1 VGVPHSGVC
10 LMDLRFFTKETRHEV
25 VDRLQPPLRKG
36 WYPLA
41 PVRRFITRLEKQRWC
56 LPALGI
62 FFFLCTAQILASNLV
77 LPLGALSIL
86 GVLLLV
92 AFLLGVLA
100 VYVWALQR
108 KEIRRPRNLAL
119 LGTVLLLVLLLN
131 RYGILIIGSL
141 LQSYPHVP
149 LSAMRVALPVPLGG
163 VLLTI
168 LFNARLAFA
177 GSLVLTI
184 LTGIMVAAPIDY
196 FLFSFVGSLVGIFTL
211 AKHRGRTAF
220 FRAVGMISVANVY
233 TLLAFA
239 LVEGDLS
246 TLLAEIVGGVLNG
259 VIVAVMANGLLPF
272 LEHSFGRTTDFT
284 LLELSNLNEPMLRHL
299 ALVSPGTY
307 HHSIMV
313 GTLAES
319 AAEAVAANALLCR
332 VGAYYHDI
340 GKTRHPAYFI
350 ENDRDAAIRHDKLA
364 PSLSRAIVMSH
375 VKEGIEMA
383 RAYGLPDILVD
394 LIPQHH
400 GTRLVHYF
408 YQRAKEAADPDL
420 RAVQEEDYRYPGPK
434 PQTREAAI
442 LMLADAVEAAA
453 RTLTDPT
460 PARIQGAVQKIINGI
475 FVDGQLD
482 ECDLTLRDLH
492 RMANSFARI
501 LAGIF
506 HHRVDYPGIQLQDS
520 GKKKSE
526 NGDQSAKPAKEDSR
540 RDAVA
545 KKGGGKGAI
554 PAGTT
559 EGGV

>member
-1 VGVPHSGVC
+1 
-10 LMDLRFFTKETRHEV
+10 M
-25 VDRLQPPLRKG
+25 
-36 WYPLA
+36 
-41 PVRRFITRLEKQRWC
+41 
-56 LPALGI
+56 
-62 FFFLCTAQILASNLV
+62 
-77 LPLGALSIL
+77 
-86 GVLLLV
+86 
-92 AFLLGVLA
+92 
-100 VYVWALQR
+100 
-108 KEIRRPRNLAL
+108 
-119 LGTVLLLVLLLN
+119 
-131 RYGILIIGSL
+131 
-141 LQSYPHVP
+141 
-149 LSAMRVALPVPLGG
+149 
-163 VLLTI
+163 
-168 LFNARLAFA
+168 AFA

-184 LTGIMVAAPIDY
+184 LTGIMLAAPIDY
-196 FLFSFVGSLVGIFTL
+196 FLFSFVGSLVGVFAL
-211 AKHRGRTAF
+211 AKYRGRTAF
-220 FRAVGMISVANVY
+220 FRAGGMLSLANVY

-239 LVEGDLS
+239 LIEAEVS
-246 TLLAEIVGGVLNG
+246 TLPAEIVGGLVNG
-259 VIVAVMANGLLPF
+259 AIVAVLATGLLPI

-313 GTLAES
+313 GTLAET
-319 AAEAVAANALLCR
+319 AAESVGANALLCR

-350 ENDRDAAIRHDKLA
+350 ENNPDASTRHNKLA

-375 VKEGIEMA
+375 VKEGMEMA
-383 RAYGLPDILVD
+383 WAYGLPEVLVD

-420 RAVQEEDYRYPGPK
+420 QAVQEEDYRYPGPK

-460 PARIQGAVQKIINGI
+460 PARIQGAVQKIINVI

-492 RMANSFARI
+492 RIANSFARI
-501 LAGIF
+501 LAGVF

-520 GKKKSE
+520 GGKRNE
-526 NGDQSAKPAKEDSR
+526 NGDQPAKPAKEDSR
-540 RDAVA
+540 RNAVA
-545 KKGGGKGAI
+545 KKAGGKGAVH
-554 PAGTT
+554 PGAP